1 MINGIIAPISASSA
15 LSFLPWLIIGIVLL
29 IVIILVVWFI
39 STMNSMIRLKNNV
52 EEGWSTIDVYLKKR
66 YDLIPNLVETVKGYA
81 KHESETLDAVIK
93 ARNMAINAN
102 GVEAKA
108 EAENALNGTLKSLF
122 ALSEA
127 YPTLKADTHFLE
139 LQRQLQ
145 SLEVEISQARKYYNG
160 VTKTYNNKIMVFP
173 SSIVAKIKHFTK
185 QAYFEIDQA
194 QRQNVSVNFT
204 DNK

>member
-1 MINGIIAPISASSA
+1 MAFCNAKAALGLGGSFWII
-15 LSFLPWLIIGIVLL
+15 IIVVAVILLAIIIVA
-29 IVIILVVWFI
+29 WFI

-81 KHESETLDAVIK
+81 KHESETLENVIK
-93 ARNMAINAN
+93 ARNMAINAS

-108 EAENALNGTLKSLF
+108 QAENALSGTLKSLF

-127 YPTLKADTHFLE
+127 YPTLKADTQFLE

-173 SSIVAKIKHFTK
+173 SSIVAKMKNFTK
-185 QAYFEIDQA
+185 QAYFEIDHA
-194 QRQNVSVNFT
+194 QRR
-204 DNK
+204 KM